1 MPRTGKPAVGA
12 GGFRLTNPRARAN
25 LAAAP
30 PSCRLA
36 RFGDAEF
43 HYRIGRKGRRTFGR
57 GHRGIRERATHKGI
71 VKYDLTPV
79 FPSQCREKQSHIH
92 KYIIM
97 GVQGCGKGTQA
108 KLLKE
113 ALDLVHI
120 SVGDIFRWHIQ
131 SRTKLGARIKRIMA
145 EGQLVPDDVV
155 EEVVK
160 QRLEQHDW
168 NYGFILDG
176 FPRNARQAAFFLESY
191 DIDAVLLIEVPDAVV
206 QERILNRRL
215 CPKCGLDY
223 NLIFHRPAVANT
235 CDVCGAELIA
245 RPDDTPE
252 AVHARLQDFHT
263 KTQPILELFR
273 RKELVVVVDGTPST
287 AEVQQ
292 DLRRQLGQRA

>member
-1 MPRTGKPAVGA
+1 M
-12 GGFRLTNPRARAN
+12 
-25 LAAAP
+25 
-30 PSCRLA
+30 
-36 RFGDAEF
+36 
-43 HYRIGRKGRRTFGR
+43 
-57 GHRGIRERATHKGI
+57 
-71 VKYDLTPV
+71 
-79 FPSQCREKQSHIH
+79 H

-108 KLLKE
+108 RLLKE
-113 ALDLVHI
+113 ALDVVHI

-131 SRTKLGARIKRIMA
+131 SHTKLGARIKRIMA

-176 FPRNARQAAFFLESY
+176 FPRNGRQAAFFLESY

-235 CDVCGAELIA
+235 CDVCGAALIA
-245 RPDDTPE
+245 RPDDTPD
-252 AVHARLQDFHT
+252 AVRARLEDYHA

-273 RKELVVVVDGTPST
+273 RKELVIVVDGTRSV
-287 AEVQQ
+287 AEVQR
-292 DLRRQLGQRA
+292 DLRRQLAHQSEGGIGC